1 MQSKLEIQDQM
12 FSYFYNEV
20 HDNIGQLLSTLKMQ
34 LYNIK
39 KTSTDQA
46 ISNRASDSSEIVNA
60 VIGNLRTMTRS
71 MGEYYLSSLS
81 LVAALENYTERLQ
94 NTYDV
99 NIRLLLYG
107 QINHLNKELE
117 LSLFNTIQELLLNAI
132 TLQNATLI
140 TLELHFKAHEL
151 SIIVSENGTIDGM
164 QTAPRDLIHRETN
177 INVVLT
183 TVDIPLTEH
192 HNET

>member
-39 KTSTDQA
+39 NTSTDQA
-46 ISNRASDSSEIVNA
+46 ISNRASDSSDIVNA
-60 VIGNLRTMTRS
+60 VIGNLRMMTRS
-71 MGEYYLSSLS
+71 IGEYYLSSLS

-164 QTAPRDLIHRETN
+164 HSAPRDLIHRETN